1 MEHGSQKQS
10 LKESIYE
17 LLFLTKVCL
26 TSVWFWVPPLFALF
40 VIVELYMICINPLL
54 LMIGPGIL
62 IVAALIWEDRRTR
75 AQYGLKEVR
84 LVKSSDMLF
93 TEPRK
98 VEQDI
103 DVERLVK
110 EYSNMIDKQKEG
122 EPAENGEN
130 RAEDE

>member
-1 MEHGSQKQS
+1 LEHGSQKQS

>member
-1 MEHGSQKQS
+1 M
-10 LKESIYE
+10 
-17 LLFLTKVCL
+17 FLTKVCL